1 MNLKSNASFD
11 MNPNQLRAPGPERR
25 SVLRGY
31 AFLTRGRAFTGFVL
45 CLTPSRNGSRKTRC
59 GTR

>member
-31 AFLTRGRAFTGFVL
+31 AFLTRRAVAPSLVL
-45 CLTPSRNGSRKTRC
+45 FCV
-59 GTR
+59 